1 MKGFF
6 MFRSVFAGILLLA
19 ASVVPMTAPAL
30 AQDVRSR
37 CATAGDDDSLR
48 PAPQALVPRA
58 RRLFGFSQET
68 PGATI
73 KKSTRFRCMGGKVW
87 LCNFGANLVCDKA
100 NASRSSP
107 GAEEF
112 CKQNPGSDVV
122 PMAATGHDTIY
133 AWKCVGKHARISSQ
147 TQKLDRRGF
156 IAGNWKQLG
165 E

>member
-1 MKGFF
+1 
-6 MFRSVFAGILLLA
+6 MFRSAYAGIFLLM
-19 ASVVPMTAPAL
+19 SGVVLMTASAL

-48 PAPQALVPRA
+48 PAPQALVPQA
-58 RRLFGFSQET
+58 RRLFGFSPET
-68 PGATI
+68 SGATI

-100 NASRSSP
+100 NANRSSP

-112 CKQNPGSDVV
+112 CKENPGANVV

-133 AWKCVGKHARISSQ
+133 AWKCVGKRARISGQ
-147 TQKLDRRGF
+147 AQKLDSRGF